1 MNSILLSPT
10 NILNLRCVAD
20 ESIYFAWTIELWR
33 NLDYS
38 FSIYNTNFIFCFT
51 SPPDFFAQFLD
62 THFNELP
69 NWVSVTSGYD
79 LLVSF
84 FLLKHE
90 PHCIHIVLGVTP
102 VSGSVKVTEFKE
114 LLFTFEDVLETFS
127 NLLCDKV

>member
-33 NLDYS
+33 NLDDS
-38 FSIYNTNFIFCFT
+38 FSIYNTNFIFRFAF
-51 SPPDFFAQFLD
+51 PLDFFAQFLH
-62 THFNELP
+62 THFNELADG
-69 NWVSVTSGYD
+69 VCFTSGYNI
-79 LLVSF
+79 LIGF

-90 PHCIHIVLGVTP
+90 PHGFHIVLGVTP
-102 VSGSVKVTEFKE
+102 VSGGVEVTKFKE
-114 LLFTFEDVLETFS
+114 LLFTFKDVLETFS